1 MKIII
6 PYQNWDGIDLPMMPV
21 LLEKVGTL
29 YAIVDSGANI
39 SLFQYEVAE
48 LLGLS
53 VTKGKKIPLSGI
65 GGKIHGFLHIIP
77 VKVAGRAMNL
87 KVCFSKELRVPL
99 NILGRDNFFKYFR
112 VTFTEQEKSA
122 RASKEAEQKKIS
134 KKIVTE
140 IKPATT
146 FYPAEEYHQRY
157 FEKNGGGHCGF

>member
-1 MKIII
+1 MKITI
-6 PYQNWDGIDLPMMPV
+6 PYQHWDDINLPMIPV

-65 GGKIHGFLHIIP
+65 GGKIHGYLHTVP
-77 VKVAGRAMNL
+77 VKVAGQLIPL

-112 VTFTEQEKSA
+112 VTFDEQ
-122 RASKEAEQKKIS
+122 R
-134 KKIVTE
+134 
-140 IKPATT
+140 
-146 FYPAEEYHQRY
+146 HQITLMT
-157 FEKNGGGHCGF
+157 